1 MRLFVLMHSMREG
14 PVEALVSFVVVV
26 VDVFKQMAYASSF
39 LKVKTISEYLIM
51 EIYAEFRFTK
61 ITCTL
66 HRHLPTWSESPQL
79 RQWLKSDFL
88 LSISAHSKTS
98 LRRLPEDRPSVRTDV
113 R

>member
-1 MRLFVLMHSMREG
+1 MREG

-26 VDVFKQMAYASSF
+26 VVDDDVFKQMSCASSF
-39 LKVKTISEYLIM
+39 SKVKTISEYLIV

-61 ITCTL
+61 ITRTL

-98 LRRLPEDRPSVRTDV
+98 LRRPPEDRPSVRTDV